1 MKELRFGAADGE
13 WRVAFAFDPKRKAI
27 LLVAGDK
34 SGGGEKRFYREL
46 IRKADERFDAHLVR
60 LKKREEII
68 MPTNVND
75 IIKKLSPAQ
84 RKKVE
89 ARAAEL
95 IAEEMTLRE
104 LRHARKLT
112 QVRMAKTLGVTQ
124 DSVSRLEKR
133 SDLLLSTLRKTVEA
147 MGGNLSLVAE
157 FPDRAPVVLSG
168 IADDSPGEKA
178 TRR

>member
-1 MKELRFGAADGE
+1 M
-13 WRVAFAFDPKRKAI
+13 
-27 LLVAGDK
+27 
-34 SGGGEKRFYREL
+34 L
-46 IRKADERFDAHLVR
+46 IRPMPITLKA
-60 LKKREEII
+60 KMKG
-68 MPTNVND
+68 
-75 IIKKLSPAQ
+75 LSLAEC
-84 RKKVE
+84 KKVE

-112 QVRMAKTLGVTQ
+112 QKKMAKTLGVTQ

-168 IADDSPGEKA
+168 IAEDAPKPKPTS
-178 TRR
+178 RRRVA

>member
-1 MKELRFGAADGE
+1 MT
-13 WRVAFAFDPKRKAI
+13 
-27 LLVAGDK
+27 
-34 SGGGEKRFYREL
+34 
-46 IRKADERFDAHLVR
+46 
-60 LKKREEII
+60 
-68 MPTNVND
+68 TNVD
-75 IIKKLSPAQ
+75 DKIKKLSLAR

-112 QVRMAKTLGVTQ
+112 QVRIAKKLGITQ

-147 MGGNLSLVAE
+147 MGGSLSLVAE

-168 IADDSPGEKA
+168 IAEDDPEPKP
-178 TRR
+178 TRRRHARA